1 VTAISEEDIRFPLNY
16 VAIKSPLEEN
26 LETIKKKHHLEL
38 KSKETLDHHFIHL
51 NETMPLNQ
59 MAGIIG
65 SPNEFSKVKNCFINY
80 KKHVRTKAEVFLMH
94 KFNKRMEL
102 QANCELLIGDLT

>member
-1 VTAISEEDIRFPLNY
+1 VTAITEEDIRFPLNY

-59 MAGIIG
+59 MASIIG

-80 KKHVRTKAEVFLMH
+80 KKAEVFLMH